1 MEAPV
6 RALKEGS
13 FENSWMTE
21 LSQTLTDKGRLESY
35 WFPQEEE
42 HKSQFNQDLTY
53 PNRHDTPTATSP
65 NGIQNEIENMRLR
78 EFYDDHNLGLKDI
91 FVYITT
97 HIISIICLNMMVG
110 LTQGHNIIYSYS
122 LEATSFITS

>member
-1 MEAPV
+1 MKA
-6 RALKEGS
+6 
-13 FENSWMTE
+13 
-21 LSQTLTDKGRLESY
+21 Q
-35 WFPQEEE
+35 
-42 HKSQFNQDLTY
+42 KSQFNENLTY
-53 PNRHDTPTATSP
+53 PNFPNRHDT
-65 NGIQNEIENMRLR
+65 QIENMRLR

-91 FVYITT
+91 FVSITT